1 MAQRPCQP
9 SWCHGQPWQGDKP
22 APPFASFP
30 QAVERISIDFF
41 SFLGGVSTQLLPH
54 PGRFM
59 TKRTPSQESSDQDRD
74 RKTIGHLLIFVAV
87 KYTKH
92 YYYHVIITTCHDIC
106 TLLTILG
113 VGNFQLSLEHFRVDF
128 QCCCLYLNFPV
139 FNTVQTD
146 IESVLLTRFQNIQ
159 KIARPISGKCLP
171 ELLCRNV
178 RTLDSP
184 F

>member
-1 MAQRPCQP
+1 MQPPVLFPPPSCTRPRHQV
-9 SWCHGQPWQGDKP
+9 KL
-22 APPFASFP
+22 SFKEF
-30 QAVERISIDFF
+30 QLF

-59 TKRTPSQESSDQDRD
+59 TKRTPSRESSGQDRD

-92 YYYHVIITTCHDIC
+92 YYHVIITTCHDIC

-113 VGNFQLSLEHFRVDF
+113 VGNFQLSLAHLRADF
-128 QCCCLYLNFPV
+128 QCCFLYLYLNSPV

>member
-41 SFLGGVSTQLLPH
+41 SFLGGVSTPLLPH

-59 TKRTPSQESSDQDRD
+59 TKRTPSRESSGQDRD

-92 YYYHVIITTCHDIC
+92 YYHVIITTCHDIC

-146 IESVLLTRFQNIQ
+146 IESVLLTRFQKIQ